1 MGLFNIHEKKVIN
14 ELCRKSEAIGKD
26 VSKEIDELFDDLK
39 TDYDENKI
47 VIREF
52 NDFVNEI
59 EKKLSPQDVEK
70 LHSFSTRLNKV
81 KRCAKKGVEAV
92 REIAR
97 EQKKATKETVREHQ
111 EYLYT

>member
-1 MGLFNIHEKKVIN
+1 MGLFNIYEKKVIN
-14 ELCRKSEAIGKD
+14 ELCRKSEEIGKD

-47 VIREF
+47 VIKEF
-52 NDFVNEI
+52 NDFVNEL
-59 EKKLSPQDVEK
+59 ENKLSPQDVEK

-81 KRCAKKGVEAV
+81 KRCAKKGVEAI

-111 EYLYT
+111 EYLYS

>member
-1 MGLFNIHEKKVIN
+1 
-14 ELCRKSEAIGKD
+14 
-26 VSKEIDELFDDLK
+26 
-39 TDYDENKI
+39 
-47 VIREF
+47 
-52 NDFVNEI
+52 
-59 EKKLSPQDVEK
+59 
-70 LHSFSTRLNKV
+70 LNKV

>member
-1 MGLFNIHEKKVIN
+1 MGLFNIYEKKVIT
-14 ELCRKSEAIGKD
+14 ELCRKSEEIGKD

-39 TDYDENKI
+39 TDYEENKI
-47 VIREF
+47 VIKEF
-52 NDFVNEI
+52 NDFVNEL
-59 EKKLSPQDVEK
+59 ETKLSPQDVEK
-70 LHSFSTRLNKV
+70 LHSFSTRLYKV
-81 KRCAKKGVEAV
+81 KRCAKKGVEAI